1 MHYTKSKQLLCPFL
15 FSTYD
20 PVRSWAREDGLL
32 QTLDTCP
39 QYQVNLRDVSSAC
52 DLQTDIFN
60 NHNIKY
66 YCYEFF
72 DILQRITVK
81 YGQSEYITPNGR
93 CGERAYRQAGH
104 LVGAPN
110 RLGGSSGADMRI
122 LCDDY
127 KAKYKQDLH
136 WDNVSLHIWD
146 LTQHVTRKD
155 ATVEYETYSILRYLL
170 LNNGQLPIGNKDT
183 SVHSFL
189 AASKNRRNQV
199 KQLTHFTN
207 LFEVV

>member
-66 YCYEFF
+66 YCKY
-72 DILQRITVK
+72 DTPSLQ
-81 YGQSEYITPNGR
+81 P
-93 CGERAYRQAGH
+93 
-104 LVGAPN
+104 
-110 RLGGSSGADMRI
+110 
-122 LCDDY
+122 
-127 KAKYKQDLH
+127 
-136 WDNVSLHIWD
+136 
-146 LTQHVTRKD
+146 
-155 ATVEYETYSILRYLL
+155 
-170 LNNGQLPIGNKDT
+170 
-183 SVHSFL
+183 
-189 AASKNRRNQV
+189 
-199 KQLTHFTN
+199 
-207 LFEVV
+207 